1 MKYSMGLNL
10 DFDLE
15 YAKQVFVEKYKRMFE
30 KPDPY
35 HSYHFTAVSIDE
47 DVGMDKISEQ
57 IGVKLHVQRYFRTKP
72 NSVGPIHID
81 CKHDTG
87 AARQW
92 AINIPIMNC
101 DNSTMEWFD
110 HDQFGEFEW
119 WAMAGFYRPP
129 IDQMED
135 KNFTAVPIQDEKMV
149 LNMPRLV
156 ETKTMHRVN
165 NINNPHDRIVLSMRT
180 DYPVTYEEIY
190 ERCKPLDSGINI
202 TL

>member
-15 YAKQVFVEKYKRMFE
+15 YAKDVFDQRYKHMFE

-35 HSYHFTAVSIDE
+35 HSYHFTAVSIEE
-47 DVGMDKISEQ
+47 DVGMGKISEQ
-57 IGVKLHVQRYFRTKP
+57 IGVPLHVQRYFRTKA
-72 NSVGPIHID
+72 NTAGPIHID
-81 CKHDTG
+81 CRHDTR

-92 AINIPIMNC
+92 AINIPILHC

-119 WAMAGFYRPP
+119 LAMAGFYRPP

-135 KNFTAVPIQDEKMV
+135 KNFTAKPVEGERMV

-156 ETKTMHRVN
+156 ETRTMHRVN
-165 NINNPHDRIVLSMRT
+165 NVGNPHDRIVLSMRT
-180 DYPVTYEEIY
+180 DVSMSYEEIY
-190 ERCKPLDSGINI
+190 EKCKSMNSCIDI